1 MHTNR
6 VSHQRNV
13 IRLHS
18 YIEYFSRNFLLFPS
32 PFHAL
37 FYRLQFRWWKFS
49 GKLTRPHASRT
60 SEMWN
65 VNKRARFVNVAQKTK
80 VYVTGWRPAISSLWI
95 AFWKQNAHLAR
106 VARSPRLQFLAD
118 NREKSANSGPRICPH
133 WGFFFSFWLIIIL
146 GSLPRLPLRILIW
159 PKKRFVS
166 MIFYLLCSNDFVH
179 FQNVICICKIKM
191 VSWGD

>member
-32 PFHAL
+32 PLHAL

-133 WGFFFSFWLIIIL
+133 WGFFFF
-146 GSLPRLPLRILIW
+146 ILIDNYSW
-159 PKKRFVS
+159 FASSLASSYSHMTKEKIRFDDFLS
-166 MIFYLLCSNDFVH
+166 LLFERFCPFSEY
-179 FQNVICICKIKM
+179 M
-191 VSWGD
+191 YM